1 MSVGHTARVLEE
13 TGISTV
19 VIYIRAFRH
28 LAQQLK
34 VPRTVVTSNL
44 LGRTVGRVRDVEGQ
58 RNVVRSA
65 LHLLA
70 GAAMPGAILD
80 L

>member
-1 MSVGHTARVLEE
+1 MGHTARVFEAN
-13 TGISTV
+13 GISTV

-28 LAQQLK
+28 HAQYLK

-44 LGRTVGRVRDVEGQ
+44 LGRTVGRVGDVEGQ
-58 RNVVRSA
+58 RNIVQAA
-65 LHLLA
+65 LRLLA
-70 GAAMPGAILD
+70 EATAPGAILD

>member
-1 MSVGHTARVLEE
+1 MGHTARVFEAN
-13 TGISTV
+13 GISTV

-28 LAQQLK
+28 HAQYLK

-44 LGRTVGRVRDVEGQ
+44 LGRTVGRVGDVEGQ
-58 RNVVRSA
+58 RHGVRSA
-65 LHLLA
+65 LCLLTDA
-70 GAAMPGAILD
+70 TRPGAILD

>member
-1 MSVGHTARVLEE
+1 MGHAARVLEGS
-13 TGISTV
+13 GISTV

-28 LAQQLK
+28 HAQHLK

-44 LGRTVGRVRDVEGQ
+44 VGRTVGRVGDVEGQ
-58 RNVVRSA
+58 RNVVRNA
-65 LHLLA
+65 LRLLA
-70 GAAMPGAILD
+70 EAATPGAILD